1 MTSND
6 GADVDG
12 VFAAGGEMGELM
24 RSIDWS
30 RTAVGP
36 VSGWS
41 EALRT
46 TVGLLL
52 RNRFPMLLWWGP
64 QFIQFY
70 NDAYV
75 PIPGAKHPQAMGQAG
90 PDCWAE
96 IWDVLRP
103 MVEAPF
109 SGKPATWSDDLSL
122 LLNRKGFLEET
133 HFKFAYSPV
142 PDVTEQPTGIGG
154 VLATVAET
162 TEQVYAE
169 RQLRTLRE
177 LGARAAEAKTPDQAC
192 KTAAATF
199 DENPSDVPFA
209 LFYLLDAGGKQ
220 AHLASSCG
228 FDRDGGPANPGLIE
242 LAAAPDEAAWPLG
255 RVVERGQPE
264 VVADLR
270 NRFGALP
277 RGRWSE
283 LPHSAL
289 VLPLMAPAEARAY
302 GVLIA
307 GLSPHR
313 DLEEGYRT
321 FFELAA
327 AQIVTAIRN
336 AVAYQEERRRAE
348 ALAEIDRAKTA
359 FFSNVSHEFRTPL
372 TLMLGPEEDALESP
386 EGVLGGEQL
395 RAVHRNTLRL
405 LKLVNMLLD
414 FSRFEAGR
422 VQASY
427 RPVDLALM
435 TTDLASAFRSAIE
448 RGGVRFEVDCP
459 PLAEPVYVDRE
470 MWEKIVLNLLSNAF
484 KFTFEGTIAVAL
496 HAVGDHVELTVKD
509 TGTGMPEHELPR
521 VFERFHRIEGVRART
536 HEGSGIGLAL
546 VNDLVKLHGGRIEVA
561 SQVGAGTTFKVSI
574 PFGRAHLPA
583 ERVAAAPTLASTAVG
598 AEPFVAEALRWLPGE
613 PDVATAAGPFS
624 AAETAPTARVLVAD
638 DNRDMRDYVTRLL
651 RQRFTVQAVSD
662 GAQALAIARDRPP
675 DLILTD
681 VMMPDLDGFG
691 LLRELRADPRTTS
704 IPVIMLSARAGE
716 ESRLEGLEAG
726 ADDYLVKPFS
736 AKELLTRVA
745 THLDLGALRRRA
757 EEANRAKDEFLAMLG
772 HELRNPL
779 SPILTAVQLMKMR
792 GHESHEVAVIERQVA
807 NLVRLVDDLLDI
819 SRITRGKV
827 ELRKQR
833 LELAE
838 VVVRGA
844 EMASPLLEQ
853 RRQQLDLEV
862 PPDGLLVDGDPD
874 RLAQVVSNLLT
885 NAAKYSEVGTTIHIK
900 AERAGASASL
910 QVRDEGVGIAPGML
924 NRIFDLFV
932 QQPQSLD
939 RSKGGLGLGLAI
951 VRSLV
956 ELHGGHVSASS
967 EGLGKGSEFTVEL
980 PLASPGEQRDE
991 PPSTRRGSSTRSRPR
1006 PEPVK
1011 DHILIVDDNVD
1022 GADSIAEF
1030 LRELGYE
1037 VATAHDGP
1045 AALSVARTFRP
1056 NICLIDI
1063 GLPVMDGYELARR
1076 LRASQELPEGARIIA
1091 LTGYGREG
1099 DRRRSSEAGFDAHL
1113 VKPVSLDVLTRT
1125 VVN

>member
-1 MTSND
+1 
-6 GADVDG
+6 VDG

-386 EGVLGGEQL
+386 EGVLGGEEL

-414 FSRFEAGR
+414 FSRIEAGR

-427 RPVDLALM
+427 EP
-435 TTDLASAFRSAIE
+435 TDLAAFTTELASNFRSAMDKAGLEFVIA
-448 RGGVRFEVDCP
+448 CP
-459 PLAEPVYVDRE
+459 PLDRPVYVDRD
-470 MWEKIVLNLLSNAF
+470 MWEKLVLNLLSNAF
-484 KFTFEGTIAVAL
+484 KFTFNGEIG
-496 HAVGDHVELTVKD
+496 VELRSAGDAVELSVRD
-509 TGTGMPEHELPR
+509 TGVGIPAHELDR
-521 VFERFHRIEGVRART
+521 VFERFHRIEGQRSRSF
-536 HEGSGIGLAL
+536 EGSGIGLAL
-546 VNDLVKLHGGRIEVA
+546 VQEFVKLHGGTIRVE
-561 SQVGAGTTFKVSI
+561 SKLDHGTQFIARI
-574 PFGRAHLPA
+574 PFGTAHLPP
-583 ERVAAAPTLASTAVG
+583 ERIAASRDPARPLRSDAYV
-598 AEPFVAEALRWLPGE
+598 EEAMRWLPEVGCDRPRSTRADLADHIIAAPAAAEAAPRPEAVKGRVLLVDDNADLRSYVGRLLKERGYEVQLAADGE
-613 PDVATAAGPFS
+613 AALS
-624 AAETAPTARVLVAD
+624 AAHE
-638 DNRDMRDYVTRLL
+638 
-651 RQRFTVQAVSD
+651 QA
-662 GAQALAIARDRPP
+662 P
-675 DLILTD
+675 DLILSD
-681 VMMPDLDGFG
+681 VMMPRLDGFG
-691 LLRELRADPRTTS
+691 LLRAVRSDVQLGD
-704 IPVIMLSARAGE
+704 IPVVLLSARAGE
-716 ESRLEGLEAG
+716 EARVEGLDAG
-726 ADDYLVKPFS
+726 ADDYLIKPFS
-736 AKELLTRVA
+736 ARELLARVSTNLA
-745 THLDLGALRRRA
+745 MARARRA
-757 EEANRAKDEFLAMLG
+757 ER
-772 HELRNPL
+772 
-779 SPILTAVQLMKMR
+779 
-792 GHESHEVAVIERQVA
+792 
-807 NLVRLVDDLLDI
+807 
-819 SRITRGKV
+819 
-827 ELRKQR
+827 
-833 LELAE
+833 
-838 VVVRGA
+838 
-844 EMASPLLEQ
+844 
-853 RRQQLDLEV
+853 
-862 PPDGLLVDGDPD
+862 
-874 RLAQVVSNLLT
+874 
-885 NAAKYSEVGTTIHIK
+885 
-900 AERAGASASL
+900 
-910 QVRDEGVGIAPGML
+910 
-924 NRIFDLFV
+924 
-932 QQPQSLD
+932 
-939 RSKGGLGLGLAI
+939 
-951 VRSLV
+951 
-956 ELHGGHVSASS
+956 
-967 EGLGKGSEFTVEL
+967 
-980 PLASPGEQRDE
+980 
-991 PPSTRRGSSTRSRPR
+991 
-1006 PEPVK
+1006 
-1011 DHILIVDDNVD
+1011 
-1022 GADSIAEF
+1022 
-1030 LRELGYE
+1030 
-1037 VATAHDGP
+1037 
-1045 AALSVARTFRP
+1045 
-1056 NICLIDI
+1056 
-1063 GLPVMDGYELARR
+1063 RR
-1076 LRASQELPEGARIIA
+1076 LRDNEEAMARLNADLERRVEERTSELAAANR
-1091 LTGYGREG
+1091 
-1099 DRRRSSEAGFDAHL
+1099 
-1113 VKPVSLDVLTRT
+1113 
-1125 VVN
+1125 